1 MKSTPRNLM
10 AGMNVSRDQ
19 KVGRVHRRAK
29 GLPQD
34 GAHAGGQ
41 TYDSSKRRETTSNHQ
56 TMFIRPRPA
65 TTSTVPEV
73 SSVVDARAFHA
84 PDGYERAAM
93 SWVFLCTRERIQ
105 PGDPRGSS
113 LRNRLIDFP
122 GTLEAGG
129 AAHSRSPFCLPGTVS
144 ST

>member
-19 KVGRVHRRAK
+19 KVGRAHQRAK

-41 TYDSSKRRETTSNHQ
+41 HMTVASAGKQRQ
-56 TMFIRPRPA
+56 TIRARPA
-65 TTSTVPEV
+65 TASSVPEV

-84 PDGYERAAM
+84 PDVCEPARM
-93 SWVFLCTRERIQ
+93 FWVFLCTRERIQ
-105 PGDPRGSS
+105 PGC
-113 LRNRLIDFP
+113 
-122 GTLEAGG
+122 A
-129 AAHSRSPFCLPGTVS
+129 
-144 ST
+144 

>member
-19 KVGRVHRRAK
+19 TVGRVHQLAK

-56 TMFIRPRPA
+56 TTSIRPRPA

-84 PDGYERAAM
+84 PDVCERAAM
-93 SWVFLCTRERIQ
+93 SWVFLCTRERI
-105 PGDPRGSS
+105 PPRGPRGSS
-113 LRNRLIDFP
+113 LRNPIDRLP
-122 GTLEAGG
+122 LGPRGG
-129 AAHSRSPFCLPGTVS
+129 RRKLGIAPLDGSP
-144 ST
+144 